1 MDEERQDELVSR
13 LGDLEGVTL
22 DEERDEVEGLIDE
35 GDLDSAESLID
46 DLESE
51 RG

>member
-1 MDEERQDELVSR
+1 MDEGRQDELVSR
-13 LGDLEGVTL
+13 LEDLEDVTL
-22 DEERDEVEGLIDE
+22 DEERDEVEELIDE
-35 GDLDSAESLID
+35 GELDSAEDLID